1 MTQDKGKTQCMICY
15 EQVNNNH
22 LPSINKHERE
32 AVLYLKNQSGDR
44 DMIKLS

>member
-1 MTQDKGKTQCMICY
+1 MTVDKGKHQCMICY
-15 EQVNNNH
+15 EQINSNH

-32 AVLYLKNQSGDR
+32 AVLYIKNQTGDR